1 MTSMC
6 AIGKSGKD
14 QSVPQHIGWPAG
26 YVPHP
31 RTGEGGAVQRV
42 SRGRKSG
49 AEGMWLRRVAGAVVR
64 LIYLQARARTNAR
77 DALWDLR
84 AEIADHVVRGTEP
97 SVH

>member
-1 MTSMC
+1 
-6 AIGKSGKD
+6 
-14 QSVPQHIGWPAG
+14 
-26 YVPHP
+26 
-31 RTGEGGAVQRV
+31 
-42 SRGRKSG
+42 
-49 AEGMWLRRVAGAVVR
+49 MWLRRVAGAVVR